1 MCYDRYIDL
10 TKASN
15 RPMNKKLFGTMPD
28 GTPIMEY
35 TLENENFSVSIIN
48 YGGILRRYVAYG
60 TDIVCGF
67 DCLEHYLADTS
78 QQGALIGR
86 YANRIDGG
94 CFTLNGKKYSLNC
107 NDRNGTVHLHGGPTG
122 FSRRVWTVTEASR
135 SFVTLH
141 LVSPDGDEGYPGNLT
156 VDVTYALTRTGLAID
171 YIATT
176 DADTPLSLTNHSY
189 FNLDGCG
196 NGDILDTVVTIY
208 ADEYSTLNERM
219 IPNGHAPVAGTVFDF
234 TAPTAIGARGMD
246 FGGYDH
252 NYILR
257 DTDDMKANGHAL
269 THACDA
275 DNGKLTLS
283 VYTTTPCIQ
292 FYIANALQGEHPFK
306 GGSMPTPR
314 TAFCFE
320 AQTEPN
326 GPNRGEGILRAG
338 DIYRQYTFYG
348 VKRH

>member
-1 MCYDRYIDL
+1 ME
-10 TKASN
+10 
-15 RPMNKKLFGTMPD
+15 KKLFGTMPD
-28 GTPIMEY
+28 GTEIHEY

-48 YGGILRRYVAYG
+48 YGGILRRFVAFG

-67 DCLEHYLADTS
+67 DNLSYYLADSS

-94 CFTLNGKKYSLNC
+94 RFTLNGKTYQLNC

-122 FSRRVWTVTEASR
+122 YSRRVWDVLEVGNSYI
-135 SFVTLH
+135 TLRMI
-141 LVSPDGDEGYPGNLT
+141 SPEGDEGYPGT
-156 VDVTYALTRTGLAID
+156 VTALVTYTLTKPGLSID
-171 YIATT
+171 YCVTT
-176 DADTPLSLTNHSY
+176 DADTPLSMTNHSY

-196 NGDILDTVVTIY
+196 SGDILDTVVTIN
-208 ADEYSTLNERM
+208 ADEYSVLNERM
-219 IPNGHAPVAGTVFDF
+219 IPVAHAPVAGTVFDF
-234 TAPTAIGARGMD
+234 TSPMAIGARGMD

-257 DTDDMKANGHAL
+257 GTHDLTLQGQQL

-275 DNGKLTLS
+275 DNGKLCLS
-283 VYTTTPCIQ
+283 VYTTAPCVQ
-292 FYIANALQGEHPFK
+292 FYIANALTGDNPFK
-306 GGSMPTPR
+306 GGAMPTPR

-326 GPNRGEGILRAG
+326 GPARGEGILRGG
-338 DIYRQYTFYG
+338 DLYRQHTLYAVT
-348 VKRH
+348 KH

>member
-1 MCYDRYIDL
+1 
-10 TKASN
+10 
-15 RPMNKKLFGTMPD
+15 MNKKLFGCMPD

-35 TLENENFSVSIIN
+35 TLQNDNFTASVIT
-48 YGGILRRYVAYG
+48 YGGILRRYIAYG

-67 DCLEHYLADTS
+67 DCLSHYLEDDS

-94 CFTLNGKKYSLNC
+94 TFTLGGKTYQLNC
-107 NDRNGTVHLHGGPTG
+107 NDCDGKVHLHGGPTG
-122 FSRRVWTVTEASR
+122 FSRRVWEVTEASDT
-135 SFVTLH
+135 FVTLR

-156 VDVTYALTRTGLAID
+156 VIVTYSLTRMGLSMD
-171 YIATT
+171 YQAVT
-176 DADTPLSLTNHSY
+176 DADTPLSLTNHAY

-196 NGDILDTVVTIY
+196 GGSILDTRVTIY
-208 ADEYSTLNERM
+208 ADEYSALNERM
-219 IPNGHAPVAGTVFDF
+219 IPVRHLPVANTVFDF
-234 TAPTAIGARGMD
+234 TKPMAIGARGME

-257 DTDDMKANGHAL
+257 KNDDLKLNGFAL
-269 THACDA
+269 TRACDA
-275 DNGKLTLS
+275 ENGKLSLS
-283 VYTTTPCIQ
+283 VYTTTPCLQ
-292 FYIANALQGEHPFK
+292 FYIANALEGANPFK

-320 AQTEPN
+320 AQTEPD

-338 DIYRQYTFYG
+338 DIYRQFTLYA
-348 VKRH
+348 VKQL